1 MLKHLPIFDDYVSPL
16 LVAKLHVVRWLV
28 VITSLRTWPQAMFF
42 VFNFKH
48 HTFYHRPAEMSHYI
62 DDKIS
67 NQVLMDDIPWNP
79 HEYTII
85 FIKYLIGIPW
95 HHDIPIFHGQ
105 IVTFFRWTW
114 HATVRSRPISSPCS
128 PMGKSLWPWSMAP
141 CWGAEVFLQNTGAH
155 FKWYGSV
162 SKPIVPL

>member
-95 HHDIPIFHGQ
+95 HHDIPIFPWSNRHFLQVNMACYGQKPPDFFALQPNGQ
-105 IVTFFRWTW
+105 IPV
-114 HATVRSRPISSPCS
+114 AVIDGTVLR
-128 PMGKSLWPWSMAP
+128 
-141 CWGAEVFLQNTGAH
+141 CWGFSAEH
-155 FKWYGSV
+155 GS
-162 SKPIVPL
+162 PL